1 MSEYAIYLRKS
12 RADLEAEAHGEGET
26 LLRHEKML
34 TELARRMN
42 LTITDIYREIV
53 SGETIEARPQVRK
66 LLNEIEKGRYK
77 GVLVVD
83 VDRLARGD
91 TVDQGIIART
101 FRLSGTKIITP
112 KKVYDPNSEFDEEYF
127 EFELFMARREYKIIS
142 RRIQRGR
149 IASVNDGKFIG
160 STPPYGYDKVKIKN
174 GKGYTL
180 EPNSESEAV
189 KLIYK
194 MYLEGNGATV
204 IANALDDM
212 GIKTRSGR
220 VWSKSSI
227 SDILCNPVYMGKIR
241 WSYRPDVK
249 NVENGAVYTR
259 RVTNEN
265 CIIVDG
271 IHEPLVSEAD
281 FNRVQKMTMQNRKAP
296 VKKSTVLQNPLT
308 GLIYCKKC
316 GSKMTRLGANNRNRY
331 DTIKCTNRHCNCVSA
346 PIYLVEELLI
356 EGLKKWLKLHTLKMG
371 DSASGT
377 QTVDT
382 IEVKNRKIEALQ
394 KELTTIDTQISN
406 TYDLLEQGVY
416 TTELFMQR
424 NKVLAERTEKATAEV
439 CKLQKEIKTIEENRL
454 MKEQIIPLVEKV
466 ILSYDKCSS
475 AEEKNALLKSVLT
488 RIEYKK
494 DTPNRKGHVD
504 NPNFEITLYT
514 IIADEIQV

>member
-42 LTITDIYREIV
+42 LPITDIYREIV

-66 LLNEIEKGRYK
+66 LLSEIEKGRYK

-160 STPPYGYDKVKIKN
+160 STPPFGYDKVKLKN
-174 GKGYTL
+174 AKGYTL
-180 EPNSESEAV
+180 EPNAEAETV
-189 KLIYK
+189 KLIFK
-194 MYLEGNGATV
+194 LYLDGKGATV
-204 IANALDDM
+204 IAETLDDM
-212 GIKTRSGR
+212 GIKTRSGSS
-220 VWSKSSI
+220 WSKSTI
-227 SDILCNPVYMGKIR
+227 SDILSNPVYTGKIR

-249 NVENGAVYTR
+249 SVENGVIHKR
-259 RVTNEN
+259 RTTNEN
-265 CIIVDG
+265 CIIVNG
-271 IHEPLVSEAD
+271 LHKPLVSEDD
-281 FNRVQKMTMQNRKAP
+281 FIRAGKMTVLNRKPP
-296 VKKSTVLQNPLT
+296 VKPSTVLQNPLS
-308 GLIYCKKC
+308 GLIYCRKC
-316 GSKMTRLGANNRNRY
+316 GSKMTRLGSGKKNKY
-331 DTIKCTNRHCNCVSA
+331 DVIKCPNRHCKCVSA

-356 EGLKKWLKLHTLKMG
+356 EGLKKWLGLHSLKTG
-371 DSASGT
+371 RVSENASAIN
-377 QTVDT
+377 T
-382 IEVKNRKIEALQ
+382 IKVKNKKIEELQ
-394 KELTTIDTQISN
+394 AELAAAEKQIAN
-406 TYDLLEQGVY
+406 TYDLLEQGIY
-416 TTELFMQR
+416 TTDTFIQR
-424 NKVLAERTEKATAEV
+424 NKVLSDRTKKAADEIQ
-439 CKLQKEIKTIEENRL
+439 KLQKEIKALEDINL
-454 MKEQIIPLVEKV
+454 IKEQIIPRVENV
-466 ILSYDKCSS
+466 IASYDKCGS

-488 RIEYKK
+488 RIEYEKS
-494 DTPNRKGHVD
+494 DPNRKGHVD
-504 NPNFEITLYT
+504 NPNFELTLYT
-514 IIADEIQV
+514 IVADEIQI